1 MCRLKRYYSA
11 SELLPDVKDMK
22 FFRVGSTDRY
32 LNPETLM
39 FDTPYHLIKKGVD
52 LRTELMIE
60 DIKLA
65 LQTTIPSRR
74 HM

>member
-1 MCRLKRYYSA
+1 MI
-11 SELLPDVKDMK
+11 
-22 FFRVGSTDRY
+22 GSPEPY
-32 LNPETLM
+32 PNPETLM

-52 LRTELMIE
+52 IRTELMIE

>member
-1 MCRLKRYYSA
+1 VMGSPERY
-11 SELLPDVKDMK
+11 VM
-22 FFRVGSTDRY
+22 
-32 LNPETLM
+32 PETLM